1 MFVFVQSSHPCVN
14 LTLNIHQ
21 AASKTTS
28 TNPQWVIHPKAY
40 DKLVLVALYHVGD
53 DVWQADVAIDL

>member
-1 MFVFVQSSHPCVN
+1 MN
-14 LTLNIHQ
+14 LTLVIYQ

-28 TNPQWVIHPKAY
+28 TNPQWAIHPKGY
-40 DKLVLVALYHVGD
+40 DKVILVALYHVGD